1 MTLGTIHI
9 IIPYFADD
17 AGGLR
22 PGAPRRSPSR
32 RNAIALADGLAPFY
46 EGVLVLRD
54 GSDGI
59 AGRHAEPALVCVIG
73 DVPGEVVRRLAA

>member
-1 MTLGTIHI
+1 MTLGIVHI
-9 IIPYFADD
+9 IVPFFADE

-22 PGAPRRSPSR
+22 PGAPRRSLSR

-54 GSDGI
+54 GSDAA
-59 AGRHAEPALVCVIG
+59 AGHHAERALVCVIG
-73 DVPGEVVRRLAA
+73 DVPGEVVRQLAA